1 MEIEALRWFQL
12 VADGVTVTEVA
23 DIAYLTQSGVS
34 RALARLDAEVG
45 TPLLRKSGR
54 TLRMTQAGAA
64 FKPHVDSLLHRFDDG
79 MAAVEQAV
87 DPERGLVSVATQR
100 TLGTWL
106 LPDLVASFRA
116 GHPEVRF
123 ELGQVRDELVTPSMW
138 ADRLDLEI
146 TTIRPADRTMNWH
159 PLLVEP
165 LWLAVPRTHP
175 LGARGSVALT
185 ELAEE
190 TFVALRPPSMLQDQV
205 ETLCRQAG
213 FSPRV
218 ALIGED
224 VPTLRGFAAAGMG
237 IAVVPAL
244 HEGSPDAVD
253 SAVRYLAIVDAGA
266 EREIGLGWP
275 AEQRLLPSADLFR
288 RHVIARANAKKLP
301 GLLRLTPAPTD

>member
-34 RALARLDAEVG
+34 RALARLDVEVG

-165 LWLAVPRTHP
+165 LWLAVPRAHP
-175 LGARGSVALT
+175 LANRAAVSLA
-185 ELAEE
+185 ELADEP
-190 TFVALRPPSMLQDQV
+190 FVALRPPSMLQVQV
-205 ETLCRQAG
+205 ENLCGKAG
-213 FSPRV
+213 FAPHV
-218 ALIGED
+218 ALVGED
-224 VPTLRGFAAAGMG
+224 VPTLRGFAAAGLG
-237 IAVVPAL
+237 VAVVPAL

-253 SAVRYLAIVDAGA
+253 SAVRYLAISDGGA

-275 AEQRLLPSADLFR
+275 ADQRLLPSADLFR
-288 RHVIARANAKKLP
+288 THVIARANAKRLP
-301 GLLRLTPAPTD
+301 GLLRLTSAR

>member
-12 VADGVTVTEVA
+12 VADGITVTEVA

-34 RALARLDAEVG
+34 RALARLDVEVG

-54 TLRMTQAGAA
+54 TLRMTQAGVA

-87 DPERGLVSVATQR
+87 DPERGLVSVASQR

-106 LPDLVASFRA
+106 LPDLVASFRSE
-116 GHPEVRF
+116 HPEVRF
-123 ELGQVRDELVTPSMW
+123 ELGQVRDELVTPAAW

-146 TTIRPADRTMNWH
+146 TTVRPADRTMNWH

-165 LWLAVPRTHP
+165 LWLAVPRGHR
-175 LGARGSVALT
+175 LAGRAGVALA
-185 ELAEE
+185 ELADE
-190 TFVALRPPSMLQDQV
+190 TFVALRPPSMLQVQV
-205 ETLCRQAG
+205 ETLCGQAG
-213 FSPRV
+213 FSPNV
-218 ALIGED
+218 ALVGED
-224 VPTLRGFAAAGMG
+224 VPTLRGFAAAGLG

-253 SAVRYLAIVDAGA
+253 SAVHYLAISDGGA

-275 AEQRLLPSADLFR
+275 ADQRLLPSADLFR
-288 RHVIARANAKKLP
+288 KHVIARANAKQLP
-301 GLLRLTPAPTD
+301 GLLPLRT

>member
-34 RALARLDAEVG
+34 RALARLDVEIG

-79 MAAVEQAV
+79 MAAVDQAV

-106 LPDLVASFRA
+106 LPDLVAAFRVD
-116 GHPEVRF
+116 HPDVRF
-123 ELGQVRDELVTPSMW
+123 ELGQVRDELVTPAVW
-138 ADRLDLEI
+138 PDRLDLEI
-146 TTIRPADRTMNWH
+146 TTIRPADRAMNWH

-165 LWLAVPRTHP
+165 LWLAVPRTHQ
-175 LGARGSVALT
+175 LAGRAAAALA
-185 ELAEE
+185 ELADEQ
-190 TFVALRPPSMLQDQV
+190 FVSLRSPSMLQEQV

-218 ALIGED
+218 ALVGED
-224 VPTLRGFAAAGMG
+224 VPTLRGFAAAGLG

-253 SAVRYLAIVDAGA
+253 SAVRYLAISDGGA
-266 EREIGLGWP
+266 QREIGLGWP
-275 AEQRLLPSADLFR
+275 ADQRLLPSADLFR
-288 RHVIARANAKKLP
+288 KHVIARANAKKLP
-301 GLLRLTPAPTD
+301 GLLPLGA

>member
-79 MAAVEQAV
+79 MAAVDQAV
-87 DPERGLVSVATQR
+87 DPERGLVSVASQR

-106 LPDLVASFRA
+106 LPDLVASFLTV
-116 GHPEVRF
+116 HPEVRF
-123 ELGQVRDELVTPSMW
+123 ELSQVRDEIVTPTAW
-138 ADRLDLEI
+138 NERLDLEI
-146 TTIRPADRTMNWH
+146 TTIRPADRSVHWH
-159 PLLVEP
+159 ALLVEP
-165 LWLAVPRTHP
+165 LWLAVPRTHR
-175 LGARGSVALT
+175 LAGRASVR
-185 ELAEE
+185 LAEVADE
-190 TFVALRPPSMLQDQV
+190 PFVTLRAPSMLQEQV
-205 ETLCRQAG
+205 EKLCEQAG
-213 FSPRV
+213 FAPRM

-224 VPTLRGFAAAGMG
+224 VPTLRGFAAAGLG
-237 IAVVPAL
+237 VAIIPAL

-253 SAVRYLAIVDAGA
+253 SAVHYLAIDDAGA
-266 EREIGLGWP
+266 SREIGLGWP
-275 AEQRLLPSADLFR
+275 VDQRLLPSADLFR
-288 RHVIARANAKKLP
+288 RHVIARASARKLP
-301 GLLRLTPAPTD
+301 GLLSLSAP